1 MSSAATPVQRQPQQD
16 RSRATRQRLL
26 EAAGTCLARDGW
38 SAATV
43 ALIAEEAGISRGA
56 AQHHFPTR
64 EALITAA
71 LDYMFEQRKAA
82 LAHVEIPEGDRAE
95 TVVRLLIDYYTDD
108 KFKGALHVWTAAA
121 TDEAMRAQIAP
132 LERKFAREAHALA
145 VRLLDADDSDPLTR
159 TLIQA
164 TLDLAR
170 GLGLANV
177 LSDDSRRRDRIARA
191 WAAQLAGAIRTVDA
205 PH

>member
-1 MSSAATPVQRQPQQD
+1 MRPAVAPSARVPQQD

-26 EAAGTCLARDGW
+26 EAAGTCLSRDGW

-43 ALIAEEAGISRGA
+43 ALIAQEAGISRGA

-64 EALITAA
+64 EALVTAA
-71 LDYMFEQRKAA
+71 LEHMFEQRKAA
-82 LAHVEIPEGDRAE
+82 LAATEIPDGDRAE

-108 KFKGALHVWTAAA
+108 RFRGALHVWTAAA
-121 TDEAMRAQIAP
+121 TDETMRAQIAP
-132 LERKFAREAHALA
+132 LERKFARDAHALA
-145 VRLLDADDSDPLTR
+145 VRLLQADDSDPLTR

-177 LSDDSRRRDRIARA
+177 
-191 WAAQLAGAIRTVDA
+191 
-205 PH
+205 